1 MIIYYDPEF
10 NDYSVPDGSTQK
22 LDLITDLPRFIA
34 TALKL
39 GETIKIIALEE
50 HDDFDYITKGKK

>member
-22 LDLITDLPRFIA
+22 LDLITDLPGFIA

-39 GETIKIIALEE
+39 GETVKIIALEE
-50 HDDFDYITKGKK
+50 HDDFELR